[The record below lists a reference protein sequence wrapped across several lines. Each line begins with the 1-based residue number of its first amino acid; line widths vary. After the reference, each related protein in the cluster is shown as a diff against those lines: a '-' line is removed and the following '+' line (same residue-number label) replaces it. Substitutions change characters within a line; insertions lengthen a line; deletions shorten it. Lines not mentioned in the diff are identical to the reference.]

1 MDKII
6 KFSVSHPVSVL
17 MYLFIILTA
26 GMVSAFFIPVDFYPP
41 VQERNLIITTEYE
54 GFNAEQIRTLITI
67 PVEDAVSSLKG
78 LKNIDSVSRDNIS
91 IITAEFHWGTD
102 MEMAILEAKEI
113 LDIKYPSLPD
123 KCSKPEVKLQ
133 PFEEEYFTVS
143 IIPKGKISDIHSIIK
158 NELKSRFQQ
167 LDGIAE
173 IKIEG
178 GTEEEIII
186 EADRKKMEA
195 KGLTIEQIG
204 NIVDC
209 TNIEYPAGTV
219 TVADKE
225 IMLKT
230 DSLYKT
236 PEDILETPIK
246 TSFNSV
252 LRIKDIGHLKIMPQK
267 QTHSIFFNGNECMKI
282 SLSKKKNVNPLILS
296 QMLKNEINSMKNDY
310 KNIMEIHVIKDSSE
324 ELSLSLILLTASAVA
339 GMVISFLILFFF
351 FRNLPDCSCVISVV
365 PCTVIF
371 IISILKISGKSI
383 NSISLTGIAI
393 CIGMISDSAS
403 ITVENIKRKLAAAK
417 DVKNTLRVQNHSG
430 GTDSRNIESINKTY
444 SQIIIEATAE
454 VKMSNLGSSLTTII
468 VFLPVL
474 FTEGYFGE
482 LFSDLAVPVVTGLAF
497 SSLYSFSMIPACMEI
512 IYSKKKS
519 RIENSKKLDIP
530 FIEKIMK
537 MSEENTIT
545 KSMIFSVASLII
557 TICLFTIC
565 RKELTQQTRNSYI
578 NFSFNAGDNL
588 SLKQKNEIAAG
599 LYARIMENNGIEFV
613 EIKTGLNPSD
623 SKELADAG
631 NSDGKIECLIKT
643 KNGKLKNNDE
653 FINSIC
659 SGKFKSG
666 KTDLLQKILGIED
679 SSYIVTAE
687 GNGLLKNK
695 LEEYASSESDI
706 TPYNYTLQK
715 DFSLDRQK
723 AIFYA
728 INPADIFTS
737 LGFATD
743 GYICSPFYKA
753 GKEIPIRIRM
763 DRKDTDTME
772 ALGELKISG
781 NNSGVPLKALGHFY
795 NKNEENILFRYNRND
810 AKKITTP
817 QKTNGLI
824 SKKQESIKEFQHTS
838 FVLILFVILLVIC
851 VLGAQFESL
860 RLCLL
865 FSLPFPAAVTGA
877 LLFTMISGQCL
888 NLNSIIGI
896 AVLAGLSVNNAIILY
911 EAALRDKTSNI
922 HAAFREKIGIIMLTS
937 MTSVFS
943 LIPFAVDPLKINA
956 QSSLAVTLAGGLIFS
971 LLFTLLFT
979 PVPIAEFVRKSSNK
993 KIH

>member
-1 MDKII
+1 MDRLI

-26 GMVSAFFIPVDFYPP
+26 GAVSAFFIPVDFYPP

-54 GFNAEQIRTLITI
+54 GFNAEQIRTLITM

-102 MEMAILEAKEI
+102 MEMALLEAKEI

-133 PFEEEYFTVS
+133 PFDEDFFTIS
-143 IIPKGKISDIHSIIK
+143 IIPKGKISDIFSITK

-167 LDGIAE
+167 IEGIAE
-173 IKIEG
+173 IKTDG
-178 GTEEEIII
+178 GTEEEIVI
-186 EADRKKMEA
+186 ETDREKLES
-195 KGLTIEQIG
+195 KGLTIEQVG

-209 TNIEYPAGTV
+209 TNIEYPAGTI

-225 IMLKT
+225 IMIKT

-236 PEDILETPIK
+236 PEDILETPVK

-252 LRIKDIGHLKIMPQK
+252 LRIKDIGQLKIMPQK

-282 SLSKKKNVNPLILS
+282 SISKKKNVNPLKLS
-296 QMLKNEINSMKNDY
+296 RRLKNEINSMKNDY
-310 KNIMEIHVIKDSSE
+310 KNMMDIQVIKDSSE
-324 ELSLSLILLTASAVA
+324 ELSLSLILLTVSAAA

-351 FRNLPDCSCVISVV
+351 FRNLSDCFCVISVV

-371 IISILKISGKSI
+371 IISILKTSGKSI

-393 CIGMISDSAS
+393 CIGMISDSAA
-403 ITVENIKRKLAAAK
+403 ITVENIKRNLSATK
-417 DVKNTLRVQNHSG
+417 G
-430 GTDSRNIESINKTY
+430 GKTAGIENYSR
-444 SQIIIEATAE
+444 IIIEATSE
-454 VKMSNLGSSLTTII
+454 IKLSNLGSSLTTII

-482 LFSDLAVPVVTGLAF
+482 LFSDLAVPVLAGLAF
-497 SSLYSFSMIPACMEI
+497 SSLYSFSVIPACMEI
-512 IYSKKKS
+512 IYSKKKARMES
-519 RIENSKKLDIP
+519 LKKMDIP
-530 FIEKIMK
+530 CIEKIMK
-537 MSEENTIT
+537 LAEGNSVT
-545 KSMIFSVASLII
+545 KSMIFSAVSLII
-557 TICLFTIC
+557 TACLFTIC
-565 RKELTQQTRNSYI
+565 RKELTQQTRSSYI
-578 NFSFNAGDNL
+578 SFSFNAGENL

-599 LYARIMENNGIEFV
+599 LCARILENNGIEYV

-623 SKELADAG
+623 SAELADAG
-631 NSDGKIECLIKT
+631 NSDGKIECLIK
-643 KNGKLKNNDE
+643 KKKGKIKNNDAFLKDLCNE
-653 FINSIC
+653 
-659 SGKFKSG
+659 KLKSG
-666 KTDLLQKILGIED
+666 KTDLLQKILGIDD

-687 GNGLLKNK
+687 GNDSLKIK
-695 LEEYASSESDI
+695 IQEYASGESDI
-706 TPYNYTLQK
+706 TPYNYTFQK

-723 AIFYA
+723 AVFYA

-743 GYICSPFYKA
+743 GYLCSPFYKS

-763 DRKDTDTME
+763 DRKNTDTME
-772 ALGELKISG
+772 ALEELKISG

-795 NKNEENILFRYNRND
+795 NKNEENILFRHNRND
-810 AKKITTP
+810 AKKITFP
-817 QKTNGLI
+817 VKTTGLI
-824 SKKQESIKEFQHTS
+824 SRKQESIQEFQHTS
-838 FVLILFVILLVIC
+838 FILIIFVVLLIIC

-860 RLCLL
+860 RLCFL
-865 FSLPFPAAVTGA
+865 FSLPFPAAMTGA
-877 LLFTMISGQCL
+877 LLFTIISGHYL
-888 NLNSIIGI
+888 NLNTIIGI

-911 EAALRDKTSNI
+911 EAALHTRSNDI
-922 HAAFREKIGIIMLTS
+922 FAAFKEKTGIIMLTS

-943 LIPFAVDPLKINA
+943 LVPFAVDPLKINA
-956 QSSLAVTLAGGLIFS
+956 QSSLAVTLSGGLFFS
-971 LLFTLLFT
+971 LLFTLVFT
-979 PVPIAEFVRKSSNK
+979 PVPIAEFIKKSAHKNIVRKTDS
-993 KIH
+993 